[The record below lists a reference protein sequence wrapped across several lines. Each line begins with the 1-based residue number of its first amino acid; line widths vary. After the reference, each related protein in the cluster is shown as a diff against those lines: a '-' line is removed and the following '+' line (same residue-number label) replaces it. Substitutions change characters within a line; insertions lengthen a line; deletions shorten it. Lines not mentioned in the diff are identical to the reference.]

1 MPKVSFTNLKLK
13 VNSEVNTFQFGEN
26 KTKIEVLKYLPIE
39 DKNDLIH
46 IALQNAEEDGIYND
60 ILLEMYFNLYI
71 IYFYTN
77 INFTDKQKEDPAKL
91 YDQMQSN
98 GLITSVIEAMDNDEY
113 ANLLT
118 SLEVIRDANLTYKN
132 TAGAVL
138 QTIIQDLPRNA
149 AAAAEIVNNWN
160 PENFKEVQRLA
171 QLANNTG
178 MNNDSKVVAF
188 LQAQAEE
195 NK

>member
-1 MPKVSFTNLKLK
+1 MSKVAFTNLKLK

-138 QTIIQDLPRNA
+138 QAIIQDLPRNA

-178 MNNDSKVVAF
+178 MNNDNKVVEF

>member
-1 MPKVSFTNLKLK
+1 MKVSFTNLKLK
-13 VNSEVNTFQFGEN
+13 INSEVNTFQFGEN

-138 QTIIQDLPRNA
+138 QAIIQDLPRNA

-178 MNNDSKVVAF
+178 MNNDSKVVEF

>member
-13 VNSEVNTFQFGEN
+13 VNNEVNTFQFGEN

-132 TAGAVL
+132 TAAAVL
-138 QTIIQDLPRNA
+138 QRIIQDLPRNA
-149 AAAAEIVNNWN
+149 EAAAEIVNNWN

-178 MNNDSKVVAF
+178 MNNDKVVQF

>member
-1 MPKVSFTNLKLK
+1 MKVSFTNLKLK
-13 VNSEVNTFQFGEN
+13 VNTEVNTFQFGEN

-60 ILLEMYFNLYI
+60 VLLEMYFNLYI

-138 QTIIQDLPRNA
+138 QSVIQDLPRNA

-160 PENFKEVQRLA
+160 PEQFKEVRRLA
-171 QLANNTG
+171 QLADATG
-178 MNNDSKVVAF
+178 MNNENKVVQF
-188 LQAQAEE
+188 LQDEANQNE
-195 NK
+195 

>member
-13 VNSEVNTFQFGEN
+13 VNTEVNTFQFGEN

-149 AAAAEIVNNWN
+149 AAAAEIVNNLN

-178 MNNDSKVVAF
+178 MNNDKVVQF

>member
-1 MPKVSFTNLKLK
+1 MANKVSFTNLKLK
-13 VNSEVNTFQFGEN
+13 VNNEVNTFQFGEN

-71 IYFYTN
+71 VYFYTN

-98 GLITSVIEAMDNDEY
+98 GLITEVIAAMENDEY

-138 QTIIQDLPRNA
+138 QSIIQDLPRNA
-149 AAAAEIVNNWN
+149 EAAAQIINNWN
-160 PENFKEVQRLA
+160 PEQFQEVRRLA
-171 QLANNTG
+171 QLADTTG
-178 MNNDSKVVAF
+178 MNNDKVVQF
-188 LQAQAEE
+188 LQEE
-195 NK
+195 ANQNE

>member
-1 MPKVSFTNLKLK
+1 
-13 VNSEVNTFQFGEN
+13 
-26 KTKIEVLKYLPIE
+26 
-39 DKNDLIH
+39 
-46 IALQNAEEDGIYND
+46 
-60 ILLEMYFNLYI
+60 MYFNLYI

-98 GLITSVIEAMDNDEY
+98 GLITSVIEAMYNDEY

-138 QTIIQDLPRNA
+138 QAIIQDLPRNA

-178 MNNDSKVVAF
+178 MNNDNKVVEF
-188 LQAQAEE
+188 LQA
-195 NK
+195 

>member
-1 MPKVSFTNLKLK
+1 MAKVSFTNLKLK
-13 VNSEVNTFQFGEN
+13 VNAEVNTFQFGEN

-71 IYFYTN
+71 VYFYTN

-98 GLITSVIEAMDNDEY
+98 GLITEVIAAMDNDEY

-138 QTIIQDLPRNA
+138 QSIIQDLPRNA
-149 AAAAEIVNNWN
+149 AAAAEIVNNWD
-160 PENFKEVQRLA
+160 PERFKEVQRLA
-171 QLANNTG
+171 QLADTTG
-178 MNNDSKVVAF
+178 MNNENKVVQF
-188 LQAQAEE
+188 LQEE
-195 NK
+195 ANQNE

>member
-1 MPKVSFTNLKLK
+1 MAKVSFTNLKLK
-13 VNSEVNTFQFGEN
+13 VNTEVNTFQFGEN

-138 QTIIQDLPRNA
+138 QSVIQDLPRNA
-149 AAAAEIVNNWN
+149 AAAAQIINNLN
-160 PENFKEVQRLA
+160 PEQFQEVRRLA
-171 QLANNTG
+171 QLANATG
-178 MNNDSKVVAF
+178 MNNDKVVQF
-188 LQAQAEE
+188 LQDEANQNE
-195 NK
+195 

>member
-1 MPKVSFTNLKLK
+1 MKVSFTNLKLK

-138 QTIIQDLPRNA
+138 QAIIQDLPRNA

-178 MNNDSKVVAF
+178 MNNDSKVVEF

>member
-1 MPKVSFTNLKLK
+1 MPKVSFANLKLK
-13 VNSEVNTFQFGEN
+13 VNNEVNTFQFGEN

-178 MNNDSKVVAF
+178 MNNDKVVQF

>member
-1 MPKVSFTNLKLK
+1 MAKVSFTNLKLK
-13 VNSEVNTFQFGEN
+13 VNTEVNTFQFGEN

-138 QTIIQDLPRNA
+138 QSVIQDLPRNA
-149 AAAAEIVNNWN
+149 AAAAQIVNNLN
-160 PENFKEVQRLA
+160 PEQFKEVQRLV
-171 QLANNTG
+171 QLADTAG
-178 MNNDSKVVAF
+178 MNNENKVVQF
-188 LQAQAEE
+188 LQNEANQNE
-195 NK
+195 

>member
-1 MPKVSFTNLKLK
+1 MKVSFTNLKLK
-13 VNSEVNTFQFGEN
+13 INTEVNTFQFGEN

-138 QTIIQDLPRNA
+138 QSVIQDLPRNA

-160 PENFKEVQRLA
+160 PEQFKEVQRLA
-171 QLANNTG
+171 QLADTTG
-178 MNNDSKVVAF
+178 MNNENKVVQF
-188 LQAQAEE
+188 LQDEANQNE
-195 NK
+195 

>member
-1 MPKVSFTNLKLK
+1 MAKVSFTNLKLK
-13 VNSEVNTFQFGEN
+13 VNTEVNTFQFGEN

-138 QTIIQDLPRNA
+138 QSIIQDLPRNMDA
-149 AAAAEIVNNWN
+149 AAQIINNLN
-160 PENFKEVQRLA
+160 PEQFKEVRRLA
-171 QLANNTG
+171 QLADATG
-178 MNNDSKVVAF
+178 MNNENKVVQF
-188 LQAQAEE
+188 LQEE
-195 NK
+195 ANQNE

>member
-1 MPKVSFTNLKLK
+1 MKVSFTNLKLK
-13 VNSEVNTFQFGEN
+13 VNTEVNTFQFGEN

-132 TAGAVL
+132 TVGAVL

-149 AAAAEIVNNWN
+149 AAAAEIVNNLN

-178 MNNDSKVVAF
+178 MNNDKVVQF

>member
-1 MPKVSFTNLKLK
+1 MAKVSFTNLKLK
-13 VNSEVNTFQFGEN
+13 VNTEVNTFQFGEN

-46 IALQNAEEDGIYND
+46 IALQNAEENGIYND

-71 IYFYTN
+71 MYFYTN

-91 YDQMQSN
+91 YDQMESN
-98 GLITSVIEAMDNDEY
+98 GLITQVIANMEDDEY

-118 SLEVIRDANLTYKN
+118 YLETIRDEMLTYKN

-138 QTIIQDLPRNA
+138 QSVIQDLPRNMA
-149 AAAAEIVNNWN
+149 AAADIVNNFS
-160 PENFKEVQRLA
+160 PEQFEQVKRLA
-171 QLANNTG
+171 QTAMATG
-178 MNNDSKVVAF
+178 MNNDKIVDF
-188 LQAQAEE
+188 PQPNE
-195 NK
+195 